1 MSNNSPPNRG
11 RVQAQG
17 GGTEESEAWPPPE
30 TSPTKSQMLVMLE
43 RLRAK
48 LSRREKEDRED
59 CFQKARKCIVNAPPA
74 GYDSH
79 CIKTF
84 PNRKMKGGIRV
95 DIEIQLGKA
104 CVDDPPA
111 DEGQAHGG

>member
-1 MSNNSPPNRG
+1 MSDDSAPNRG

-17 GGTEESEAWPPPE
+17 GGTEESESWPPP
-30 TSPTKSQMLVMLE
+30 TSPPTKSQMLVMLE

-48 LSRREKEDRED
+48 LTRRERDDRES
-59 CFQKARKCIVNAPPA
+59 CFQKARKCIVEAPST

-95 DIEIQLGKA
+95 DIEIQFGKA
-104 CVDDPPA
+104 CVDDP
-111 DEGQAHGG
+111 